1 MGLGV
6 SCCPAAAAGCGG
18 LNEGIGG
25 GVSRAAT
32 PPVRRPI
39 VFTHSHSLIPMFD
52 KLETLDDL
60 FEMQLKDLYS
70 AESQLLKALPLMA
83 EKAKDGRLR
92 AGFSKHLH
100 ETEKQL
106 QRLETIAEA
115 LDLDLDGHTCKAMA
129 GLIAEGQETMSE
141 RATAEVMDAALIAA
155 AQRIEHYE
163 ISGYGTAAHFAERL
177 GHDEVAELLRQT
189 LAEEQ
194 HTDTKLNDLAKNYLN
209 QKAL

>member
-1 MGLGV
+1 
-6 SCCPAAAAGCGG
+6 
-18 LNEGIGG
+18 
-25 GVSRAAT
+25 
-32 PPVRRPI
+32 
-39 VFTHSHSLIPMFD
+39 MFD

-106 QRLETIAEA
+106 QRLETIGEA
-115 LDLDLDGHTCKAMA
+115 LDIDLGGHTCKAMA

-177 GHDEVAELLRQT
+177 GHVEVAELLQQT
-189 LAEEQ
+189 LTEEQ
-194 HTDTKLNDLAKNYLN
+194 NTDTKLNDLAKNYLN